1 MTSIPTLAL
10 NGEGIPLQNMTVT
23 LSMQFQD
30 SDQGG
35 QTSSTAKAEQGV
47 KGKELRITGNI
58 PFTRADVLKRIFE
71 LAIAQGSDGKRQ
83 RYRVAHE
90 TARAVG
96 MREAMFT
103 GTIDAPKQDGKM
115 AWLVTFTLTEQ
126 MSVPEKRE
134 ERAASKTTATKQT
147 ASAGTGGTSGTAAAE
162 DETRMTWFESRVL
175 KPVNDALE

>member
-10 NGEGIPLQNMTVT
+10 NGEGIPLQNMSVT
-23 LSMQFQD
+23 LSMAFQD
-30 SDQGG
+30 KDQGG

-47 KGKELRITGNI
+47 KGKELRVTGLI
-58 PFTRADVLKRIFE
+58 PFTSQDVLKRIFE
-71 LAIAQGSDGKRQ
+71 LAIAQGSDGQRV

-115 AWLVTFTLTEQ
+115 AWIVTFTLTEQ

-147 ASAGTGGTSGTAAAE
+147 AGSAAGGSGTAAAE
-162 DETRMTWFESRVL
+162 DATKMTWFEEKVL
-175 KPVNDALE
+175 KPVNDSLG